1 MSEWIKL
8 AQTFGI
14 AVAGLAM
21 LAWFVAKRIWPFIV
35 KQIEDAQS
43 RSKALDEKFILVAD
57 QFTAA
62 IRARDVLMAES
73 QRETVKALEAVTKEI
88 SGLRE
93 EVRST
98 NKR

>member
-1 MSEWIKL
+1 MDEWIKV

-14 AVAGLAM
+14 ASTGLAL
-21 LAWFVAKRIWPFIV
+21 LAWFVAKKMWPFVV

-43 RSKALDEKFILVAD
+43 RSKALDEKFILVAN

-73 QRETVKALEAVTKEI
+73 QRETVKALEAMTKEI

-93 EVRST
+93 EVRR
-98 NKR
+98 K